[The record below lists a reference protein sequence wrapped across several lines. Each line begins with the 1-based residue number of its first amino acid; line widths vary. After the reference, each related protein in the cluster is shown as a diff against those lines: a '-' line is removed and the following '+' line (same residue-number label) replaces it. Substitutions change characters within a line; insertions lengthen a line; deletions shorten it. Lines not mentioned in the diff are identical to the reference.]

1 MTKHVSVQGDGLI
14 VSTPT
19 GSTAYSMAAGA
30 SLVHPS
36 VPAILVTP
44 ISPHSLS
51 FRPIIVPAGAKLQVR
66 LYFSLHF
73 AFAMGQ
79 NKTLNK
85 SLVSGLVAYVNS
97 FRGVSIALKRFW
109 SANRI
114 QDNFVFFLVLRLLCL
129 QTVEI
134 QHGLHLMVKIVKNL
148 LMETGTCK
156 LHRLEQCFLVWT
168 SWTAFKEASLK
179 AAVLDVCGKSKNIN

>member
-1 MTKHVSVQGDGLI
+1 MKPFNDMYLGCNVPTLDPHLRSQLRTNTNCQSRTNFKDAKLRYLPKHVSVQGDGLI
-14 VSTPT
+14 VATPT

-73 AFAMGQ
+73 ATGQ
-79 NKTLNK
+79 NKILNK
-85 SLVSGLVAYVNS
+85 STVCGLVAYAKS
-97 FRGVSIALKRFW
+97 FRG
-109 SANRI
+109 
-114 QDNFVFFLVLRLLCL
+114 
-129 QTVEI
+129 
-134 QHGLHLMVKIVKNL
+134 
-148 LMETGTCK
+148 
-156 LHRLEQCFLVWT
+156 
-168 SWTAFKEASLK
+168 
-179 AAVLDVCGKSKNIN
+179 INST